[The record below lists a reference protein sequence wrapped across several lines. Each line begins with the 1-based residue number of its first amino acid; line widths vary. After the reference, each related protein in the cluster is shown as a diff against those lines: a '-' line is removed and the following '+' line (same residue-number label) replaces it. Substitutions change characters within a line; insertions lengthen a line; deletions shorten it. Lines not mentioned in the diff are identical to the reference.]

1 MGPMVMI
8 VLGCAMLAYE
18 EDRQDVVDPGI
29 VALSLCIG
37 ASSRLEE
44 CQWLGAAEL

>member
-1 MGPMVMI
+1 
-8 VLGCAMLAYE
+8 MLAHE
-18 EDRQDVVDPGI
+18 ENRQGVMDTGI
-29 VALSLCIG
+29 AALSLCIG